1 MPRFSVP
8 APLLFHGIEQFGMR
22 RNSSAAAHELDT
34 GPLEHI
40 DLPAD
45 PAQER
50 SREQARHGATDDN
63 STARARH

>member
-1 MPRFSVP
+1 
-8 APLLFHGIEQFGMR
+8 MR
-22 RNSSAAAHELDT
+22 RNPSAAAHELDT

-63 STARARH
+63 STATAQH

>member
-1 MPRFSVP
+1 MGPRRISILRS
-8 APLLFHGIEQFGMR
+8 PLIATLTR
-22 RNSSAAAHELDT
+22 SAKMAHELDT

-63 STARARH
+63 STATARH